1 MGQDHHH
8 GVPSH
13 LEWLGNDVTI
23 TTEPGTGLVAV
34 SWEDIRPGR
43 RSGSRVLDIADLTL
57 VIAAV
62 TDIRDGLLAQFGP
75 VINQARIDLGP
86 FLDAVLERSSD

>member
-23 TTEPGTGLVAV
+23 TAEPGTGLVAV
-34 SWEDIRPGR
+34 NWEDIRPGR
-43 RSGSRVLDIADLTL
+43 RSGSRVLDVADLAL
-57 VIAAV
+57 VVAAI
-62 TDIRDGLLAQFGP
+62 TDIRDGLLEQFGP
-75 VINQARIDLGP
+75 VIDQARIDLGP
-86 FLDAVLERSSD
+86 FLDAVLERRSD

>member
-13 LEWLGNDVTI
+13 LEWLGNDVTL

-34 SWEDIRPGR
+34 NWEDMRAGHR
-43 RSGSRVLDIADLTL
+43 GGSRVLDIADLTL

-62 TDIRDGLLAQFGP
+62 TDIRDGLLEQFGP
-75 VINQARIDLGP
+75 VINQVRIDLGP
-86 FLDAVLERSSD
+86 FIDAVLERRSD